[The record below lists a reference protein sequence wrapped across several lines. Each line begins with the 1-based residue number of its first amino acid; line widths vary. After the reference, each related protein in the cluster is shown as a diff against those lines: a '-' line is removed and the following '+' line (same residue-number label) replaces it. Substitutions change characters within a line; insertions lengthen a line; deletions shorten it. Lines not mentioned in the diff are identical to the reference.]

1 MKLRLLLSIAL
12 LTLTGSAAALTE
24 SDATKPCNPD
34 RRGSQACANAIFNA
48 TVIGQIHKGQS
59 QDDVRGIMRHDPERR
74 EIQRLTE
81 SWGYMTSYRNN
92 MITWIT
98 FTDDR
103 VSSLSH
109 ESIAR

>member
-1 MKLRLLLSIAL
+1 MKFRFLLSIAL

-24 SDATKPCNPD
+24 SGATKPCDPD
-34 RRGSQACANAIFNA
+34 RRGSQVCANAIFNA

-59 QDDVRGIMRHDPERR
+59 QDDVRGIMRHDPERT
-74 EIQRLTE
+74 EIQGVTE
-81 SWGYMTSYRNN
+81 SWGYMTSHKDS

-98 FTDDR
+98 FTDRR

>member
-1 MKLRLLLSIAL
+1 MKFPFLLSIGL
-12 LTLTGSAAALTE
+12 LTITRSPVALTE
-24 SDATKPCNPD
+24 SGAIKPCDPD
-34 RRGSQACANAIFNA
+34 RRGSQVCANAIFNA

-59 QDDVRGIMRHDPERR
+59 QSDVRGIMRHAAERT
-74 EIQRLTE
+74 ELHGVTE
-81 SWGYMTSYRNN
+81 SWGYMTSHKDS

-103 VSSLSH
+103 VISLSH